1 MNLCFL
7 ALFFAALAAPQAP
20 AKTLRFDFGAND
32 SPLAGGWTRITSRT
46 AYSARAGYGFL
57 AAPSEEGF
65 IDKNLTSVDERFKKP
80 WRIEAGI
87 ASLNELTRDYVA
99 GPELRF
105 RVDLP
110 NGRYDV
116 LATLGY
122 KNAIHHMNVTA
133 NGKPVATDLSVF
145 TYHYAYRGFRED
157 VSIGASYRLR
167 FPVEITN
174 GSLVLHL
181 SGDAAKG
188 KASHTVRTRD
198 GSPLTFETGGRFTVA
213 SIMGLAVYPSAPYP
227 AEAWALFQKA
237 GDPETDW
244 REELRLLRRA
254 GELLSNGASLPQ
266 AADLKEQVDLAL
278 EALRYF
284 HERDSGNNEMGT
296 INGFVK
302 SHSIWRQ
309 FGPGH
314 PFHDKGLLYTGRMF
328 AGLFPFSPTPISEYG
343 RELLR
348 DVERRYPRNR
358 HVRLYLHDD
367 WSAAGWKFNEYPAP
381 PGTPKWAEV
390 VRRAFCQ
397 NLDFGEYWADFR
409 QRPNGSLGGGWNDDV
424 EVMPIWA
431 LHWFTSPD
439 ASPKI
444 GRMLERFTE
453 GFWASGNIDHRRVF
467 SAHFSDAEHAAE
479 DQGNSVPY
487 LIGMLY
493 GNPRYLNWNLRTIEY
508 FRNYLTGI
516 NASGRRHF
524 RSNHFDATRY
534 AMDLGPEHA
543 ATEVEAAICYRAF
556 GAVPWMVWYNQNP
569 VSRRLLLEHADSW
582 LAAAM
587 STAKGKPRG
596 IVPAQV
602 GFNDEIGG
610 PEPSWLGKP
619 GLGAGGE
626 WPAYLWYLH
635 SLFLAAHAAS
645 GDAKYLEPFH
655 ETYAFLRRHKDGSG
669 EYTEKAGAAP
679 GSQAWIFNKLLEAQ
693 HVADALYIARD
704 LTGDSRYDDYL
715 LAAGR
720 PYVRYRLTGDLSL
733 LIDDLE
739 AVNAQ
744 VRRRWPHMTTEGVMT
759 DRIGYNPRAVSYMTG
774 VIPEI
779 GYQGFPHHAVTYA
792 GTGREFAAVTE
803 DASPSRLRVLYYSFA
818 EGPRTI
824 SIRPWRLST
833 GSRYRVTASSAGDGA
848 RLHSAELLLEER
860 GQQIQIPMPARKE
873 VRVEFARLDEPP
885 PYSPRADLAITAGDI
900 RWNAASD
907 QIEATVHNVGSAVAT
922 NFEVA
927 FYRQDDKGR
936 RLLEKAIVSRL
947 GAPDELHSENI
958 TVGTWHHRDS
968 MIEGDTVVVMIDP
981 DRKLKEITRTNNSA
995 VLRLALTEPERE
1007 AMITKRLTEQDQRFR
1022 ITRPKA
1028 PLERPRIRTISNVV
1042 YGGVDPIAQRLDAYL
1057 VESAAP
1063 APVVIEFHGGGWR
1076 TGEKSDLDQYGGF
1089 IRQLM
1094 AAGFS
1099 LISAD
1104 YRLTPR
1110 HIWPAQGEDA
1120 LAVLKFVRSKG
1131 KEWNIDPS
1139 RIVLIGGSAG
1149 AHLALY
1155 AGLQKG
1161 SGVRAIVDLWGPGDL
1176 SMISPR
1182 VSRGEALTA
1191 LFDTTVEEYEKP
1203 GGMIASAIRD
1213 ASPIHLITP
1222 QSPPVFI
1229 VHNGPAD
1236 ATSPSD
1242 PRISGVNMG
1251 VHSAAFGLAL
1261 AQRLKQAGVTH
1272 EILIAPAAGRE
1283 FQARALEFVKRHL
1296 Q

>member
-1 MNLCFL
+1 MNLYTL
-7 ALFFAALAAPQAP
+7 ALCFASLAAPP
-20 AKTLRFDFGAND
+20 AIARTFRFDFGTGD
-32 SPLAGGWTRITSRT
+32 SPLAGGWTRVTPQT
-46 AYSARAGYGFL
+46 AYSARAGHGFL
-57 AAPSEEGF
+57 EAPAEASF

-80 WRIEAGI
+80 WRIETGI

-99 GPELRF
+99 GRDLKF

-110 NGRYDV
+110 NGQYEV
-116 LATLGY
+116 VATLGY
-122 KNAIHHMNVTA
+122 KNAIHHVNVTA
-133 NGKPVATDLSVF
+133 NGRTVAADLSVF

-157 VSIGASYRLR
+157 VSIGASFRVR
-167 FPVEITN
+167 FRVEITT

-181 SGDAAKG
+181 SGDASKG
-188 KASHTVRTRD
+188 KTSHTIRTRE
-198 GSPLTFETGGRFTVA
+198 GSPLTFETGDRFTVA

-227 AEAWALFQKA
+227 ADAWKLFQEA
-237 GDPETDW
+237 GDLETGW

-254 GELLSNGASLPQ
+254 GELLSDGSSSPLAG
-266 AADLKEQVDLAL
+266 DLREQVDLAL

-302 SHSIWRQ
+302 AHSIWRQ
-309 FGPGH
+309 FPPGH

-358 HVRLYLHDD
+358 YVRLYLYDE
-367 WSAAGWKFNEYPAP
+367 WSSSDWKFNDYPVP

-390 VRRAFCQ
+390 ARRAFCQ

-453 GFWASGNIDHRRVF
+453 GMWTSGNIDHRRAF

-543 ATEVEAAICYRAF
+543 TTEVEAAICYRAF

-582 LAAAM
+582 QAAAM

-602 GFNDEIGG
+602 GFNDEVGG

-635 SLFLAAHAAS
+635 GLLLAAHAAS
-645 GDAKYLEPFH
+645 GDTKYLEPFQ
-655 ETYAFLRRHKDGSG
+655 ETYAFLRGHKDASG
-669 EYTEKAGAAP
+669 TYKEKAGAAP
-679 GSQAWIFNKLLEAQ
+679 GSSEWVFNKLLAAQ
-693 HVADALYIARD
+693 HVADGLYLARD
-704 LTGDSRYDDYL
+704 FSGDARYDDYL
-715 LAAGR
+715 MAVGR
-720 PYVRYRLTGDLSL
+720 PYVRYRLTGDLRL
-733 LIDDLE
+733 LAEDLDS
-739 AVNAQ
+739 VNAQ
-744 VRRRWPHMTTEGVMT
+744 VKRRWPHMTTEGVMT
-759 DRIGYNPRAVSYMTG
+759 DRIGYNPRVVSYMTG

-779 GYQGFPHHAVTYA
+779 GYQGFPHHAVTYS
-792 GTGREFAAVTE
+792 GTGREFAAVAE
-803 DASPSRLRVLYYSFA
+803 EASGDRLRVLYYSFA
-818 EGPRTI
+818 DQARTV
-824 SIRPWRLST
+824 SIRPWRLTT
-833 GSRYRVTASSAGDGA
+833 GARYRVRAMAASGGA
-848 RLHSAELLLEER
+848 ALHSAEILLEER
-860 GQQIQIPMPARKE
+860 GQLIPIPMPARRE
-873 VRVEFARLDEPP
+873 VRIEVFSITTPAAPA
-885 PYSPRADLAITAGDI
+885 PRADLAISTHDI
-900 RWNAASD
+900 GWNAASD
-907 QIEATVHNVGSAVAT
+907 QIEATVHNVGSAEAV

-927 FYRQDDKGR
+927 FYRQDEKGSQ
-936 RLLEKAIVSRL
+936 LLEKAIVSRL
-947 GAPDELHSENI
+947 GAPNDLHSENI

-968 MIEGDTVVVMIDP
+968 MIEGDTVVVQIDP
-981 DRKLKEITRTNNSA
+981 DRKVAEITRSNNSA
-995 VLRLALTEPERE
+995 SLRLALSEQERE
-1007 AMITKRLTEQDQRFR
+1007 AMITKRLTEHDQRFR
-1022 ITRPKA
+1022 IRKPKA
-1028 PLERPRIRTISNVV
+1028 PIERPRIRTLSNLV
-1042 YGGVDPIAQRLDAYL
+1042 YGDTDPLAQRLDAYL
-1057 VESAAP
+1057 VESVQP
-1063 APVVIEFHGGGWR
+1063 APVVIEYHGGGWR
-1076 TGEKSDLDQYGGF
+1076 TGQKSDLDQYGGF
-1089 IRQLM
+1089 IRRLM
-1094 AAGFS
+1094 AAGYS

-1110 HIWPAQGEDA
+1110 HTWPAQGEDA
-1120 LAVLKFVRSKG
+1120 VAVLKFVRSKA
-1131 KEWNIDPS
+1131 KEWNIDPN
-1139 RIVLIGGSAG
+1139 RIALIGGSAG
-1149 AHLALY
+1149 AHLALF
-1155 AGLQKG
+1155 AGLPEG

-1182 VSRGEALTA
+1182 VPRGEALTA

-1203 GGMIASAIRD
+1203 GGIVASAIRD

-1222 QSPPVFI
+1222 KSPPVFV
-1229 VHNGPAD
+1229 VHDGPAD
-1236 ATSPSD
+1236 AVSPSD

-1272 EILIAPAAGRE
+1272 EILIAPSAGRE
-1283 FQARALEFVKRHL
+1283 FQARALEFVRRHL
-1296 Q
+1296 R